1 MAQITVLSLE
11 AVVQMHA
18 SRTLTTT
25 AAAGTSVIV
34 ALAAWTLPAQAAG
47 RVGGEGDAHA
57 ARSTASGDPG
67 VTVAQGLNNPR
78 HLSFAPN
85 GDLYIAESGVPGQG
99 DGPCTESEEF
109 GTRCLDDSGS
119 VTRLSRKG
127 IQDRVLTGLPS
138 LVNAEEAVGPSDV
151 LLHGQRAYVAFGLGG
166 DAQARADLGPG
177 GRMLGTLAEIPLRGQ
192 GRAPG
197 VVADL
202 VAHEESDP
210 DGAGAD
216 SNPVDVIRQGSGWV
230 VTDAGGNTVV
240 RADRR
245 ETSTLAVLPPGMA
258 EAPPFLGLPPG
269 TMIPVQSVPTS
280 TAQGPDGALYV
291 SELTGFPFPQGGADI
306 WRLDPDGTPQV
317 WASGLTTVTDLA
329 WDGQELYA
337 VQLSDAGLLAGM
349 EGSLVRVDPDG
360 AHETVGGPWF
370 APYGV
375 AVRDGAAYV
384 TTCSVCAG
392 GGAVVKVDLPG

>member
-1 MAQITVLSLE
+1 
-11 AVVQMHA
+11 MHS
-18 SRTLTTT
+18 SRWLPP
-25 AAAGTSVIV
+25 AAAAAAILALTAWSVPSQ
-34 ALAAWTLPAQAAG
+34 ASSPARPDTAPAA
-47 RVGGEGDAHA
+47 
-57 ARSTASGDPG
+57 DPG
-67 VTVAQGLNNPR
+67 TPVAEGLNNPR

-85 GDLYIAESGVPGQG
+85 GDLYIAESGIQGEG
-99 DGPCTESEEF
+99 DGPCTVSEEF

-119 VTRLSRKG
+119 VTLLSRKG
-127 IQDRVLTGLPS
+127 TQARVLDGLPA

-151 LLHGQRAYVAFGLGG
+151 VLQGQRAYVAFGLGG
-166 DAQARADLGPG
+166 HAAVRTELGPDA
-177 GRMLGTLAEIPLRGQ
+177 RLLGTLAEMPLRGQ

-216 SNPVDVIRQGSGWV
+216 SNPVDVIRQGSGWL

-240 RADRR
+240 RGDRR
-245 ETSTLAVLPPGMA
+245 GTTTVAVLPVGEA
-258 EAPPFLGLPPG
+258 VAPPFLGLPPG

-280 TAQGPDGALYV
+280 TATGPDGALYV
-291 SELTGFPFPQGGADI
+291 AELTGFPFPQGGADI
-306 WRLDPDGTPQV
+306 WRLDPSGAPQV
-317 WASGLTTVTDLA
+317 WAGGLTTLTDLA
-329 WDGQELYA
+329 WDGDDLYA

-360 AHETVGGPWF
+360 DHETVGGPWF

-375 AVRDGAAYV
+375 AVRDGSAYV

-392 GGAVVKVDLPG
+392 GGAVVKVELPD